1 SRLQHRPPEPP
12 RDQRPTMAAPTLA
25 GGPAAMSTET
35 VTETST
41 SVEAASAAEMTGVTA
56 LPRVTK
62 PGRVPIKSW
71 ALDLEGA
78 VLDQAT
84 NLSNLPFAISHVAL
98 MPDAH
103 TGFGMPIGGV
113 LFADR
118 AVVPYAI
125 GVDIGCGVALIETNL
140 TVETLG
146 QAGLEATL
154 AQIARD
160 VPVGTR
166 SQPKPVDREAAL
178 AEIGMELPASI
189 DPAWFARGVNGLG
202 TLG

>member
-1 SRLQHRPPEPP
+1 
-12 RDQRPTMAAPTLA
+12 
-25 GGPAAMSTET
+25 MSTET

-84 NLSNLPFAISHVAL
+84 NLSNLPFAIDHVAL

-103 TGFGMPIGGV
+103 AGYGMPIGGV
-113 LFADR
+113 LFADQ

-125 GVDIGCGVALIETNL
+125 GVDIGCGVALVETDL

-146 QAGLEATL
+146 PDGLKQLDVVETRAAAHVKDAVAGSCAERSSHQL
-154 AQIARD
+154 ASAQY
-160 VPVGTR
+160 V
-166 SQPKPVDREAAL
+166 
-178 AEIGMELPASI
+178 
-189 DPAWFARGVNGLG
+189 ARGIEPVQPLDGALIELQL
-202 TLG
+202 THLTVPFP